1 MHQHF
6 SDKTVHRPDWAAV
19 MKGLAMVLIFVTVVV
34 LC

>member
-6 SDKTVHRPDWAAV
+6 SDKTVHRPDWPFV
-19 MKGLAMVLIFVTVVV
+19 LKGLALVLIFVTVAV